1 MGAAKTI
8 ALIRADGW
16 YLLMLWYFVIS
27 LNTNIDKYLMDVL

>member
-8 ALIRADGW
+8 TLIRVDGR
-16 YLLMLWYFVIS
+16 YLLILWYFVIS